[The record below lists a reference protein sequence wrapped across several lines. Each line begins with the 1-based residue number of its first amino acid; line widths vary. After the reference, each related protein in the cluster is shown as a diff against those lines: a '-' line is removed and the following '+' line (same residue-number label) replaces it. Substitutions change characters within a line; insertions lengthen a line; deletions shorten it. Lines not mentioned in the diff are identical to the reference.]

1 MDFDTFR
8 NLPRGA
14 VVRWTPSGV
23 EYHVLGWS
31 DQDRPGL
38 LLETRSGLSTI
49 VKTSRAE
56 EFELV
61 SLPANPAEELVEEP
75 TPPSKTQIGGDHY
88 TKLKIQPMEYSMAN
102 GLDPLQHTII
112 KYVTRFRDK
121 AGLEDL
127 RKARHCIDM
136 LIEHEEAKTE

>member
-1 MDFDTFR
+1 MFKS
-8 NLPRGA
+8 LPPGA
-14 VVRWTPSGV
+14 KVRWIPSCGD
-23 EYHVLGWS
+23 YHVLGWCA
-31 DQDRPGL
+31 QDKPGL

-56 EFELV
+56 KFELV
-61 SLPANPAEELVEEP
+61 SLPTPEEP
-75 TPPSKTQIGGDHY
+75 EAATPPPSQTQVGGNHY

-102 GLDPLQHTII
+102 GLDALQHTIV

-127 RKARHCIDM
+127 KKARHCIDM
-136 LIEHEEAKTE
+136 LIEHEEATTK